1 MPPLDASRC
10 PGIASVKPLS
20 RGGASYGVYAVL
32 AVLYALVGRQLV
44 ATVGEPYRTA
54 MAQRDKI
61 EASRLLIDGADA
73 RNLIA
78 LQGGLTK
85 AADIP
90 TVNASLFDDSRVLLR
105 GLRPR
110 MEALTAAF
118 EVAKPDE
125 LATALG
131 GAIELHTDG
140 RPFVDRYHI
149 RQAAKKLLQM
159 VRAQDNATAPAAAAA
174 TDAAAAAKPEPGP
187 AEAAAAPLFERVTAA
202 LELARGSE
210 EEAEVEAEEERK
222 LPHAWMPSFV
232 TCLLAFVVVLLSAL
246 VRLST
251 HWSVEARALMFYHG
265 RASADEGALLKLV
278 PPRHRGKPEIV
289 PVARAS
295 DGRLLFKFQRQQYEL
310 LADEAA
316 ARPLLCPT
324 ELPLSEYAAADGLG
338 AREVTARRELFGANS
353 FDIPLPSFGELYKQ
367 QITSPIAC
375 FQLFCS
381 VLWLLDEY
389 WKYTLFTLFM
399 ILTFEATTAFSRQKN
414 MTTLRGMSATP
425 TTLLVWRGGKWT
437 PLQSTELLPSDLV
450 SLKRQAQGNEST
462 LVPADML
469 LLRGRAVV
477 NESTLTGESVP
488 QMKDALPTQG
498 SAGGRAPLDMRGE
511 HRVHVLFSGTQL
523 MQHGGPATV
532 SAAALADGADADA
545 AAAAGAA
552 AAAPNAAAAPDPPDG
567 GCVCYVLAT
576 SFASSQGE
584 LMRMIEFSTEQVSAD
599 KKETLG
605 LLLLL
610 LCFALSAATY
620 VIREGL
626 AEGKKSHYELLLKAV
641 LIITSVVP
649 PELPMQTALAVN
661 TALMALMKA
670 QVFCTEPYRVPYAG
684 TVTHTFFDKT
694 GTLTTDSLIAKGIV
708 SNPQLDPTHDATRAG
723 GKDGTDGTDG
733 TDGKD
738 GKDGVVAGGPALAP
752 SARALQEVAVVI
764 GGCQSLLQV
773 DGRLLGDPIELAAL
787 RAIGWDYDADR
798 GVAKAEDSVAAREK
812 ALKECEAKAGALQ
825 KQGAKASATDVRKAA
840 DAVDEAKKAI
850 GRAERRRDNA
860 AVRGVAVRPVQR
872 HHFSSALQ
880 RMSAVAHV
888 TGLKGADGR
897 REEAVLC
904 LVKGSPEAIGK
915 LLHAERHGGKPS
927 WYEQTHQ
934 RLSEQGLRVLALAFK
949 RCACDGAA
957 ASEAQAY
964 ARKPREW
971 VESGLT
977 FAGFIAFGC
986 PVRKDSALVIGGLVE
1001 SGHSTAML
1009 TGDAALTAIHVA
1021 KEVGMLAAD
1030 ADDDGASASAAA
1042 AAQRSRA
1049 DTSDDEVIEVKKA
1062 PAAKKARRTLLLT
1075 QKTGDGASAS
1085 IADFAWAAALGG
1097 GGAASGGAASGG
1109 TASGG
1114 GGGAEPFSV
1123 AGVKQL
1129 RARGHGLVVT
1139 GATWEALTALEPAA
1153 WSVAGEV
1160 SVFARMSPEGKEA
1173 VLRAMRDN
1181 GKRTLMCGDGGND
1194 VGALKSADVGVSLL
1208 TGFGN
1213 ANVDLSGGAD
1223 KDKDKKEGGDTQDK
1237 DKGGDKD
1244 KKGAEAALDAQTK
1257 DTAKKRAEANKLL
1270 AADFKVR
1277 QAEIAKMQPQWLKEE
1292 MAARAA
1298 RGETGV
1304 MAQMGCMP
1312 AVAKRMQQE
1321 LAKEKQLLAK
1331 KHGALLAS
1339 GGAGGAAADA
1349 MADMEDLDVG
1359 TPMVKLG
1366 DASIAAPFTSKLAS
1380 IRSCLDI
1387 IRQGHCTLVS
1397 TVQQQQILMLHC
1409 MISAYSLS
1417 ALSLDG
1423 TRASEQQLIASGML
1437 LSCASIAFSFAKPL
1451 DRLSH
1456 VLPLAS
1462 IFHPALIVSVLGQLL
1477 IHASCMLYALRLAR
1491 AHMGEEQVREVIKLQ
1506 RQADKLY
1513 EAGDEEA
1520 ASKAHKPNLLNTV
1533 VWLVET
1539 AQQVAVMLVNYKGR
1553 PWMKGATENPGLLYS
1568 LALCVAG
1575 VVVAAWELVPQL
1587 NDYLGLIALPSDE
1600 ARYELLG
1607 LLAATLLGSF
1617 AWDRLCLAL
1626 FAPRLFAAQLKE
1638 LSELRPADFMS
1649 DKMTP
1654 RNLGLALAVGAWL
1667 YFTEGNMLY
1676 AGAAYMFYKRM
1687 QPAAPAPAGGAQPA
1701 AAAQQPAR

>member
-1 MPPLDASRC
+1 MLDASRC

-32 AVLYALVGRQLV
+32 AVLYALVGRQLI

-54 MAQRDKI
+54 MAQQDRI
-61 EASRLLIDGADA
+61 EASRLLIEGSDA
-73 RNLIA
+73 RNLIS
-78 LQGGLTK
+78 LQSGLTK

-90 TVNASLFDDSRVLLR
+90 TVNASLFDDSRALLR

-131 GAIELHTDG
+131 GAIELHSDG

-149 RQAAKKLLQM
+149 RQAAKKLQQM
-159 VRAQDNATAPAAAAA
+159 VRAQDKAAAGADDGAGAAAAA
-174 TDAAAAAKPEPGP
+174 AASDASASKPEPGP
-187 AEAAAAPLFERVTAA
+187 AEAAVTPLFERVTAA

-210 EEAEVEAEEERK
+210 EEAVVEEEEERK
-222 LPHAWMPSFV
+222 LPHEWMPSFV
-232 TCLLAFVVVLLSAL
+232 ACLLAFVVVLLSAL
-246 VRLST
+246 VRLAAY
-251 HWSVEARALMFYHG
+251 WSVEVRALMYFHG
-265 RASADEGALLKLV
+265 RATADEGALLKLV

-289 PVARAS
+289 PVKRAT

-324 ELPLSEYAAADGLG
+324 ELPLAEYAAAEGLG
-338 AREVTARRELFGANS
+338 EREVTRRRELYGANS

-414 MTTLRGMSATP
+414 MTTLRGMSAAP
-425 TTLLVWRGGKWT
+425 TQLLVWRGGAWKAL
-437 PLQSTELLPSDLV
+437 PSTELLPSDLV
-450 SLKRQAQGNEST
+450 SLKRQPGNEST
-462 LVPADML
+462 LVPADCL

-488 QMKDALPTQG
+488 QMKDALPPTHAA
-498 SAGGRAPLDMRGE
+498 SKARLDMRGE

-532 SAAALADGADADA
+532 SAAALADGADGDA
-545 AAAAGAA
+545 AAAAAA
-552 AAAPNAAAAPDPPDG
+552 AAATPNAAAAPDPPDG

-694 GTLTTDSLIAKGIV
+694 GTLTTDSLIAKGV
-708 SNPQLDPTHDATRAG
+708 VNNPKLDPTNDGIRVG
-723 GKDGTDGTDG
+723 GGGGGSSGKDG
-733 TDGKD
+733 
-738 GKDGVVAGGPALAP
+738 GVVAGGPALQP

-787 RAIGWDYDADR
+787 RAIGWDYDAEK
-798 GVAKAEDSVAAREK
+798 GVARAEDSVAAKEK
-812 ALKECEAKAGALQ
+812 ALKEAEAKAAALQ
-825 KQGAKASATDVRKAA
+825 RQGDKASAADNRKAA
-840 DAVDEAKKAI
+840 DGVEEARKAI
-850 GRAERRRDNA
+850 ARAERRRDNA
-860 AVRGVAVRPVQR
+860 AVKGVAVRPVQR

-880 RMSAVAHV
+880 RMSTVAHV
-888 TGLKGADGR
+888 SGLKGDDGR

-915 LLHAERHGGKPS
+915 LLHAEKHGGKPG
-927 WYEQTHQ
+927 WYDPTHQ
-934 RLSEQGLRVLALAFK
+934 RLSEQGLRVLALAYK
-949 RCACDGAA
+949 RCACDGSA

-986 PVRKDSALVIGGLVE
+986 PVRKDSRLVIGGLVE
-1001 SGHSTAML
+1001 SGHSTHML

-1021 KEVGMLAAD
+1021 KEVGMLAAA
-1030 ADDDGASASAAA
+1030 ADDDGSQQQQ
-1042 AAQRSRA
+1042 QRPE
-1049 DTSDDEVIEVKKA
+1049 TSDDEVVEVPRGGGGGAKA
-1062 PAAKKARRTLLLT
+1062 PRRTLLLT
-1075 QKTGDGASAS
+1075 QRA
-1085 IADFAWAAALGG
+1085 ADFAWVPALGGGG
-1097 GGAASGGAASGG
+1097 GGAASEGAA
-1109 TASGG
+1109 AAGG
-1114 GGGAEPFSV
+1114 GEPFSV
-1123 AGVKQL
+1123 AGVPQL

-1139 GATWEALTALEPAA
+1139 GSTWDALTAAEPAA
-1153 WSVAGEV
+1153 WSVAGEI

-1181 GKRTLMCGDGGND
+1181 GKKTLMCGDGGND

-1213 ANVDLSGGAD
+1213 ANVDLSGG
-1223 KDKDKKEGGDTQDK
+1223 DKKEGADN
-1237 DKGGDKD
+1237 KGGGGGGG
-1244 KKGAEAALDAQTK
+1244 KGAEAALDAQTK
-1257 DTAKKRAEANKLL
+1257 DTAKKRAEANKKVAAEFNVRKAEL
-1270 AADFKVR
+1270 AKL
-1277 QAEIAKMQPQWLKEE
+1277 QPQWLKEE
-1292 MAARAA
+1292 MDARAA

-1304 MAQMGCMP
+1304 MAQFGAMP
-1312 AVAKRMQQE
+1312 AVAKRMQAE
-1321 LAKEKQLLAK
+1321 LAKEKQMLAK
-1331 KHGALLAS
+1331 KHGAMLA
-1339 GGAGGAAADA
+1339 GGGAAADA
-1349 MADMEDLDVG
+1349 LADMEDLDVG

-1423 TRASEQQLIASGML
+1423 SRASEQQLIASGML

-1456 VLPLAS
+1456 VLPLSS
-1462 IFHPALIVSVLGQLL
+1462 IFHPALILSVLGQLL

-1491 AHMGEEQVREVIKLQ
+1491 AHMGEAEVREVIKLQ
-1506 RQADKLY
+1506 KQADKLY

-1587 NDYLGLIALPSDE
+1587 NEYLGLIALPSDE
-1600 ARYELLG
+1600 ARYELLA
-1607 LLAATLLGSF
+1607 LLAVTLLGSF
-1617 AWDRLCLAL
+1617 VWDRLCLAI

-1638 LSELRPADFMS
+1638 LAELRAADFVS
-1649 DKMTP
+1649 DKTP
-1654 RNLGLALAVGAWL
+1654 RNVGLALLVGAWL

-1676 AGAAYMFYKRM
+1676 AGVAYMFYKRM
-1687 QPAAPAPAGGAQPA
+1687 YPQPPPGGQQAGGTPPAAQPA
-1701 AAAQQPAR
+1701 R